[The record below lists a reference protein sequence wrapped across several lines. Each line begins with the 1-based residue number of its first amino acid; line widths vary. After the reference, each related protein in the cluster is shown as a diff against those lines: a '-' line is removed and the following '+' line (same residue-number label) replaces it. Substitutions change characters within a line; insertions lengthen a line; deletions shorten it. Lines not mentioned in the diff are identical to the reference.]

1 MCFENGNDHRL
12 EPCPREWHL
21 PRPARLGATT
31 LALLLG
37 GCVTDAEFL
46 QQNSASALRTA
57 EARGKFELNCEAVR
71 TTVLSQKV
79 VQGIQGYGWRGAGVG
94 GGPWT
99 EYTVG
104 VRGCGRE
111 VVYMAVC
118 RDENNCNAFS
128 QTANVLNTPPG
139 PAR

>member
-1 MCFENGNDHRL
+1 MTMEQQDHRPESCGL
-12 EPCPREWHL
+12 GRGAL
-21 PRPARLGATT
+21 QRLRLGAMAF
-31 LALLLG
+31 ALLLG

-46 QQNSASALRTA
+46 QQNSASALRAA
-57 EARGKFELNCEAVR
+57 ETRGKFELNCETVQ

-79 VQGIQGYGWRGAGVG
+79 VQSIQNYGWRGAGVG
-94 GGPWT
+94 AGPWT

-111 VVYMAVC
+111 AVYMAVC

-128 QTANVLNTPPG
+128 QTANVLQAPQ
-139 PAR
+139 